1 MDGLTLRALEPE
13 DLDQL
18 VRWEADHVDAGLR
31 IAPYS
36 KAVLKRYLDESHRDF
51 WEAEQVRFVLST
63 DDGRALGLFDV
74 FNAHSVHQRA
84 EVALLIDPGFRGQ
97 GLGRQGLKL
106 VEDWAFGRAGLRS
119 LYAEVFSD
127 NDAALYVFTA
137 SGYDRSGVL
146 KAWYRVGREF
156 RDVQLF
162 QKLRS

>member
-1 MDGLTLRALEPE
+1 MDGLKLRALEPE

-31 IAPYS
+31 VAPYS
-36 KAVLKRYLDESHRDF
+36 RAVLKRYLDESHRDF
-51 WEAEQVRFVLST
+51 WEAEQVRFVLSAA
-63 DDGRALGLFDV
+63 DGRALGLFDV
-74 FNAHSVHQRA
+74 FNAQPVHQRA

-97 GLGRQGLKL
+97 GFGRQGLKL

-127 NDAALYVFTA
+127 NDPAQHVFAA
-137 SGYDRSGVL
+137 SGYERSGVL

>member
-1 MDGLTLRALEPE
+1 MDGLKLRALEPE

-36 KAVLKRYLDESHRDF
+36 KAVLKRYLEESHRDF

-74 FNAHSVHQRA
+74 FNAQPVHQRA
-84 EVALLIDPGFRGQ
+84 EVAILIDPGFRGQ
-97 GLGRQGLKL
+97 GLGRKGLTL

-127 NDAALYVFTA
+127 NDAAQHVFAA
-137 SGYDRSGVL
+137 SGYERAGVL

>member
-36 KAVLKRYLDESHRDF
+36 RAVLKRYLDESHRDF
-51 WEAEQVRFVLST
+51 WEAEQVRFVLAGET
-63 DDGRALGLFDV
+63 GRALGLFDV
-74 FNAHSVHQRA
+74 FNAQPVHQRA
-84 EVALLIDPGFRGQ
+84 EVALLVDPSMRGQ

-119 LYAEVFSD
+119 LHAEVFTD
-127 NDAALYVFTA
+127 NAAALHTFAA
-137 SGYDRSGVL
+137 SGYASSGVL
-146 KAWYRVGREF
+146 RAWYRVGREF

-162 QKLRS
+162 QRLRS

>member
-1 MDGLTLRALEPE
+1 MDGLNLRALEPE

-74 FNAHSVHQRA
+74 FNAQPVHQRA
-84 EVALLIDPGFRGQ
+84 EVALLVDPRFRGQ
-97 GLGRQGLKL
+97 GLGRQGLSL

-119 LYAEVFSD
+119 LYAEVFAD
-127 NDAALYVFTA
+127 NEAAQHVFAA
-137 SGYDRSGVL
+137 SGFERSGVL

-156 RDVQLF
+156 RDVELF